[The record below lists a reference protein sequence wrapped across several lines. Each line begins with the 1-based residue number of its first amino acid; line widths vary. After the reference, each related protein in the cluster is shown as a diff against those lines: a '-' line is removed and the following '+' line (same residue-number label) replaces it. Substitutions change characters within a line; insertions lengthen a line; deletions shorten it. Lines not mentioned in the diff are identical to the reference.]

1 MSRNQILL
9 GVIVAALL
17 ALGAAAW
24 FIMGKPDTDPTAGS
38 GSGGGPVTTADDR
51 TLGDPK
57 APAVVIEYAAPM
69 CPHCKRMNEEGIPD
83 LKANYIDK
91 GKVFYIFRVFPIGAA
106 DVPAE
111 TLARCLPKESYF
123 PFIDLLYSKQESW
136 DPEYGITDVQ
146 GGLIALARIAGLTSD
161 QALACMNDKAKQAR
175 RRRRRPGRHDP
186 LRRHRHADLRD
197 QRRSPDAGGALD
209 GGQGPARR
217 GAGQKIAAGRGRR
230 RRGVPADNSFQ
241 FIDLLPWNQ
250 AKCPQLEPRIG
261 A

>member
-175 RRRRRPGRHDP
+175 VAAVAQDAMTRYGVTGTPTFVINGEVQTPGAPWTAVKAR
-186 LRRHRHADLRD
+186 L
-197 QRRSPDAGGALD
+197 DAVL
-209 GGQGPARR
+209 
-217 GAGQKIAAGRGRR
+217 
-230 RRGVPADNSFQ
+230 
-241 FIDLLPWNQ
+241 
-250 AKCPQLEPRIG
+250 AKK
-261 A
+261 